1 MDINIFQGIVLEDY
15 ILILQLLLEPDQY
28 WNSGTNTM
36 LISEGKYMLILIYQ
50 LIFSDSQNIY
60 DKAFVLQ

>member
-15 ILILQLLLEPDQY
+15 ILILQHLLEPDQY

-36 LISEGKYMLILIYQ
+36 LISEGKYILILIYQ